1 MGIFGPVLDIRALF
15 PVERREMLEL
25 LGSLSP
31 LDWSRETVCPGWDVH
46 DVVGHVLND
55 YLRRLSGSRDGF
67 PGAVFAN
74 DETLPLF
81 LARTNDEF
89 VRATRQC
96 SPQIMIDLLTYLGPQ
111 LDQLWATTDLTTP
124 ADLDVSWAG
133 PDTSPAWLDI
143 ARDYTEFWVH
153 QQQIRDAVDRPG
165 ANHPQLLHPVID
177 TFMRALP
184 HSLSRHDCPEGT
196 AVLFVVSGDAGGQ
209 WTAEHRGSRWQL
221 SSDAAATPA
230 AQITMNAHDVW
241 RLATRGITVAEARGR
256 AHVQG
261 DSSLIDAATSLLA
274 VVA

>member
-1 MGIFGPVLDIRALF
+1 M
-15 PVERREMLEL
+15 
-25 LGSLSP
+25 
-31 LDWSRETVCPGWDVH
+31 
-46 DVVGHVLND
+46 
-55 YLRRLSGSRDGF
+55 
-67 PGAVFAN
+67 FAN

-89 VRATRQC
+89 VRARRQC
-96 SPQIMIDLLTYLGPQ
+96 SPQIMIDLLTYYGAQ
-111 LDQLWATTDLTTP
+111 LDQLWATTDLTTRRTSMCPGP
-124 ADLDVSWAG
+124 APTRA
-133 PDTSPAWLDI
+133 
-143 ARDYTEFWVH
+143 
-153 QQQIRDAVDRPG
+153 RPG
-165 ANHPQLLHPVID
+165 WTSLGTTPSSGSTNSKYATRLTARCQPPAAAAPSDD

-230 AQITMNAHDVW
+230 AQITMNAHDVR
-241 RLATRGITVAEARGR
+241 RLATRGITVAEPRGR